1 MNHIKKTLDNGV
13 RVILAPMNNTKAV
26 SVVVLVGV
34 GSNYE
39 PKELNGISHFLEHLF
54 FKGTKSRSKPGD
66 INKALDRL
74 GAEHNA
80 FTSKE
85 MTGFWVKA
93 ADKYFDEGLDIV
105 SDILINPLFKEDEL
119 EKEKNVIIQEI
130 SMYEDMPQRKIFEVW
145 DELLYPNQP
154 AGRSIAGT
162 KEIINSL
169 TRRDILNY
177 RKKHYVSENIVVI
190 VSGNFDPISAFKKI
204 EKIFKRILKG
214 KPSFK
219 KSVIETQKSPIM
231 KIINKETDQTHI
243 VLGIRSFGFFDER
256 KYALGILSV
265 ILGGNTSS
273 RLFSEIREKLGLA
286 YYVGA
291 SSEQLTDSGYTIAR
305 AGIPFNS
312 LKITCRKIVK
322 IMSDFREKE
331 ISEKE
336 LKFAKDYLRGTMAIG
351 LESSDEVALFYGEQE
366 LFYNKTMEIDEI
378 WKKYEKVSV
387 KDIFDVSQKIFKP
400 SKIGLAVIGPK
411 KETENDHFEKILNE
425 I

>member
-26 SVVVLVGV
+26 SVVVLAGV

-54 FKGTKSRSKPGD
+54 FKGTKSRPRPGD

-105 SDILINPLFKEDEL
+105 SDILINPLFKEEEL

-162 KEIINSL
+162 KKIIDSI
-169 TRRDILNY
+169 TRHDILNY

-190 VSGNFDPISAFKKI
+190 VAGNFDPISAFKKV
-204 EKIFKRILKG
+204 EKIFKKIPRG
-214 KPSFK
+214 KPSSK
-219 KSVIETQKSPIM
+219 KSVIETQKSPII
-231 KIINKETDQTHI
+231 KIANKETDQTHI
-243 VLGIRSFGFFDER
+243 ILGTRSFGLFDER

-273 RLFSEIREKLGLA
+273 RLFSEIREKSGLA
-286 YYVGA
+286 YYVSA
-291 SSEQLTDSGYTIAR
+291 MSEQLSDSGYTIAR
-305 AGIPFNS
+305 AGIPLNS
-312 LKITCRKIVK
+312 LKTTCKKIVK
-322 IMSDFREKE
+322 IMGDFRAKE

-336 LKFAKDYLRGTMAIG
+336 LKFAKDYLRGTMALG

-366 LFYNKTMEIDEI
+366 LFYKKIMEIDEI
-378 WKKYEKVSV
+378 WKKYEHVSV
-387 KDIFDVSQKIFKP
+387 KDIFAVSKIIFKP
-400 SKIGLAVIGPK
+400 SKVGLAVIGPK
-411 KETENDHFEKILNE
+411 KETDKDHFQKILNE

>member
-13 RVILAPMNNTKAV
+13 RVILAPMHNTKAV
-26 SVVVLVGV
+26 SVVVLAGV

-54 FKGTKSRSKPGD
+54 FKGTKSRPRPGD

-105 SDILINPLFKEDEL
+105 SDILIQPLFKEDEL

-162 KEIINSL
+162 KKIVSSI

-190 VSGNFDPISAFKKI
+190 VAGNFEPISVYRKV
-204 EKIFKRILKG
+204 EKTFKRIPRG
-214 KPSFK
+214 KSSFK
-219 KSVIETQKSPIM
+219 KPVVEIQKSPII
-231 KIINKETDQTHI
+231 KIVNKETDQTHI
-243 VLGIRSFGFFDER
+243 ILGTRSFGLFDER
-256 KYALGILSV
+256 KYALGILGV

-273 RLFSEIREKLGLA
+273 RLFSEIREKSGLA
-286 YYVGA
+286 YYVSA
-291 SSEQLTDSGYTIAR
+291 MSEQLSDSGYTVAR
-305 AGIPFNS
+305 AGIPLNS
-312 LKITCRKIVK
+312 LKTTCKKIVK
-322 IMSDFREKE
+322 IMSDFRAKE

-336 LKFAKDYLRGTMAIG
+336 LKFAKDYLRGTMALG

-366 LFYNKTMEIDEI
+366 LFYKKIMEIDEI
-378 WKKYEKVSV
+378 WKKYEHVSA
-387 KDIFDVSQKIFKP
+387 KDIFNVSQKIFKP
-400 SKIGLAVIGPK
+400 SKVGLAVIGPK
-411 KETENDHFEKILNE
+411 KETDKDHFEKILNE

>member
-26 SVVVLVGV
+26 SVVVLAGV

-54 FKGTKSRSKPGD
+54 FKGTKSRPKPGD
-66 INKALDRL
+66 VNKDLDRL

-105 SDILINPLFKEDEL
+105 SDILIQPLFKEDEL

-162 KEIINSL
+162 KKIINSI

-190 VSGNFDPISAFKKI
+190 VAGNFDPISVYKKV
-204 EKIFKRILKG
+204 EKTFKRIPIG
-214 KPSFK
+214 KPSSK
-219 KSVIETQKSPIM
+219 KSVVETQKSPIL
-231 KIINKETDQTHI
+231 KIANKETDQTHI
-243 VLGIRSFGFFDER
+243 ILGTRSFGFFDER
-256 KYALGILSV
+256 KYALGLLSV

-273 RLFSEIREKLGLA
+273 RLFSEIREKSGLA
-286 YYVGA
+286 YYVSA
-291 SSEQLTDSGYTIAR
+291 MSEQLTDSGYTIAR
-305 AGIPFNS
+305 AGIPLNS
-312 LKITCRKIVK
+312 LKTTCKKIVK
-322 IMSDFREKE
+322 IMSDFRAKE

-336 LKFAKDYLRGTMAIG
+336 LKFAKDYLRGTMALG

-366 LFYNKTMEIDEI
+366 LFYKKIMEIDEI
-378 WKKYEKVSV
+378 WKKYEHVSV
-387 KDIFDVSQKIFKP
+387 KDIFAVSQKIFKP
-400 SKIGLAVIGPK
+400 SKVGLAVIGPK
-411 KETENDHFEKILNE
+411 KETDKDHFEKILNE